1 MGTTET
7 IAGGSRAGRTRDAVN
22 PRLLNGHRLVEL
34 TVVKLTVVKL
44 VVEPA
49 HVIVGVE
56 VVHMAH
62 SHRGESLSLKR
73 KVITRAKTY

>member
-1 MGTTET
+1 MTET
-7 IAGGSRAGRTRDAVN
+7 IAGGSRAGRTRDAGN
-22 PRLLNGHRLVEL
+22 PRLLNDHRLGEL
-34 TVVKLTVVKL
+34 TVARLTVAKI

-62 SHRGESLSLKR
+62 SHRGKSLSLKQ